1 MDGWFKLH
9 RKITESAIFYD
20 PDLLRLWIYC
30 LSKAAYKT
38 TTVLIDKQVVE
49 LNPGQ
54 FVTGRYS
61 LYEDYN
67 HGLAPRKKIK
77 DTTLWSWLKR
87 FESYGNIDI
96 KSYNKFSVV
105 TVVKWEEYQGTLTTE
120 PQQNDN
126 RMTTEPQQIDT
137 NKNLKNLK
145 NLENYKNI
153 YSSSEEPEF
162 SVMDAYTKSF
172 GQLVMPETIRDYVK
186 KLKESSQTDEMII
199 ELLLEVGE
207 SSTKPNLRFLEAVG
221 NRWVEQGIQSRD
233 QAKSMRN
240 TQKPKKT
247 VPFNG
252 KPNIPIVQSSN
263 NDDVSDEEFEEMLAL
278 AKKMNGSEEKDH
290 GKKETA

>member
-9 RKITESAIFYD
+9 RKITESAIFND

-30 LSKAAYKT
+30 LSKAAYKQ

-49 LNPGQ
+49 LNSGQ

-61 LYEDYN
+61 LYKEYN

-77 DTTLWSWLKR
+77 DTTLWNWLKR
-87 FESYGNIDI
+87 FESYGNLDI
-96 KSYNKFSVV
+96 KSYNKYSVV
-105 TVVKWEEYQGTLTTE
+105 TVLKWEEYQGTLTTE

-137 NKNLKNLK
+137 NKNLKK
-145 NLENYKNI
+145 EKNYKNI

-186 KLKESSQTDEMII
+186 KLKESGQTDEMII

-221 NRWVEQGIQSRD
+221 NRWVEHGIESRE
-233 QAKSMRN
+233 QAKAMRN
-240 TQKPKKT
+240 TQKQQPKRT

-263 NDDVSDEEFEEMLAL
+263 EECVSDEEFDEMLAL
-278 AKKMNGSEEKDH
+278 AKKMQGSEDKDH
-290 GKKETA
+290 VKKETA